1 MAKNLSNKEIAKG
14 IVDTFAT
21 FDEQDEATV
30 CTIPER
36 AIGSLQTFT
45 AKNKSAASKKAIEH
59 FESELNEGSLILSDT
74 WTEDNLG
81 GVK

>member
-1 MAKNLSNKEIAKG
+1 MSKNLSNKEIAKG

-36 AIGSLQTFT
+36 ALGSLQTFT
-45 AKNKSAASKKAIEH
+45 ANNKSDASKKAIKH

-74 WTEDNLG
+74 WAEDNLG